1 MKIRSYLYP
10 DECKK
15 FGMSYIDNTHHDQET
30 ESLDMGFQRVKLLK
44 LPKNVEMSTLRILL
58 IDHNNLEILPSPLLL
73 PNLIELTCSFN
84 KISEIPFYPKLKF
97 LNIANNIV
105 TKLTQYHNSTIE
117 YLDVSR
123 NPISLSITL
132 PKCSKL
138 YMSNCNLLEFDIN
151 LFPNTTILDIS
162 NNNIKTLFQHSLL
175 EELDC
180 QMNKLEE
187 LPLFPSLVRLFAN
200 NNMLKTI
207 KIYPKLIQLEISNN
221 RLSEI
226 PLIPNLERVIANN
239 NMINKFD
246 YIGDKMIFLDLG
258 NNQLKIFPKLN
269 HKLEFVYLQSNP
281 LKNLDI
287 ELSSLKFLQEI
298 HMAFET
304 YVDFY
309 GKYEK
314 YIEYVEI
321 QTDLDKLDILIEN
334 YHPLI
339 KELIRKKIINIKFY
353 DRESSLLKIS
363 MKLFYFYNKNVM
375 KKMTNIKG
383 IIETKNFNQISE
395 KISQI
400 YYNSIIILISFNFEK
415 N

>member
-58 IDHNNLEILPSPLLL
+58 I
-73 PNLIELTCSFN
+73 
-84 KISEIPFYPKLKF
+84 F

-187 LPLFPSLVRLFAN
+187 LPLFP
-200 NNMLKTI
+200 
-207 KIYPKLIQLEISNN
+207 
-221 RLSEI
+221 
-226 PLIPNLERVIANN
+226 
-239 NMINKFD
+239 
-246 YIGDKMIFLDLG
+246 
-258 NNQLKIFPKLN
+258 
-269 HKLEFVYLQSNP
+269 
-281 LKNLDI
+281 
-287 ELSSLKFLQEI
+287 
-298 HMAFET
+298 
-304 YVDFY
+304 
-309 GKYEK
+309 
-314 YIEYVEI
+314 
-321 QTDLDKLDILIEN
+321 
-334 YHPLI
+334 
-339 KELIRKKIINIKFY
+339 
-353 DRESSLLKIS
+353 
-363 MKLFYFYNKNVM
+363 
-375 KKMTNIKG
+375 
-383 IIETKNFNQISE
+383 
-395 KISQI
+395 
-400 YYNSIIILISFNFEK
+400 
-415 N
+415 